1 MGQSVLGDVQAAK
14 DGTVNG
20 WCWAPDRPE
29 ERLTVEFLRNG
40 EVIGSVTA
48 SRFREDL
55 RHKKYG
61 DGYHGFVITLGQA
74 VAAGGDGALLAARE
88 RVSGAVFWQVLMG
101 EVAIPPGFDDRI
113 SAITAGLE
121 DSAGNAAW
129 TTPAP
134 LAAFGQGVTA
144 LGERCLAR
152 GGIFSPVLEP
162 GLVFAPLVSPELSVI
177 LAAAPRAAETI
188 AALRVFSDV
197 AADFVVLDDGGD
209 PEFLLLQAQIH
220 GLTYLHL
227 PQASPARLRQAGA
240 EAARGAYFVFLQGA
254 GDVTGLD
261 TSRMVIPGALAEAA
275 GLRGLETVAAP
286 AGLELGVPRLV
297 FEALGGFDLA
307 MDDGAGLE
315 LVDFVLRAVR
325 LDVAMAV
332 APGWPCVARGV
343 TNPAAQE
350 AFMAR
355 WAIATP

>member
-1 MGQSVLGDVQAAK
+1 MVKSVLGDVQIDK

-74 VAAGGDGALLAARE
+74 VAACSGGALLAARE
-88 RVSGAVFWQVLMG
+88 RVSGEVFWQVLMG

-113 SAITAGLE
+113 SAIAAGLE
-121 DSAGNAAW
+121 DEAGNAAW

-134 LAAFGQGVTA
+134 LAAFGQGVMA
-144 LGERCLAR
+144 LGERFLAR
-152 GGIFSPVLEP
+152 GGIFSPVLAP
-162 GLVFAPLVSPELSVI
+162 GLVFAPVVHPELSVI
-177 LAAAPRAAETI
+177 LAAAARAGETI
-188 AALRVFSDV
+188 AALRGFNDV
-197 AADFVVLDDGGD
+197 GADFVVLDDGAD
-209 PEFLLLQAQIH
+209 PAFLLMQAQIR

-240 EAARGAYFVFLQGA
+240 EAARGAYMVFLQGA

-261 TSRMVIPGALAEAA
+261 TSRMVIPAALAEAA

-297 FEALGGFDLA
+297 FEALGGFDMA

-315 LVDFVLRAVR
+315 LVDFVRRAVR

-332 APGWPCVARGV
+332 APAGKRVVQAVA
-343 TNPAAQE
+343 NPAAHD

-355 WAIATP
+355 WAIGVP